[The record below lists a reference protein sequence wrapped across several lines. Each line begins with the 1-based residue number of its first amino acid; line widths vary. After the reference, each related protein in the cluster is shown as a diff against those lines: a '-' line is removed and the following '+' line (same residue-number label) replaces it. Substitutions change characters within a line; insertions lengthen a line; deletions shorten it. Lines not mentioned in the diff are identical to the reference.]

1 MNKRQS
7 KKKFRKAVEVFPSGR
22 KTKAGTFKKKRD
34 KHTSLMLYKMGY
46 TPLIRQKG
54 SDYFENL

>member
-7 KKKFRKAVEVFPSGR
+7 KKQFRKAVEVFPSGR
-22 KTKAGTFKKKRD
+22 RTKAGTFKKKRD

-46 TPLIRQKG
+46 STINKAERK
-54 SDYFENL
+54 